1 MFKHTSKK
9 ILLIFILLY
18 VVLGV
23 LFYRFYEHL
32 VLQEAQRQ
40 ATAVLS
46 SFNALRTYIET
57 VQKPVIYR
65 LQKEG
70 KLEKDFFDP
79 KLLSASYI
87 ARHVLANYIKDNDVD
102 YRYKLAATNPRN
114 PHNKA
119 DSFEAGILQ
128 KFRSGAL
135 KSYSTIVE
143 DQGKKYFYQA
153 LPLRR
158 NVASCMRCHSTPGRA
173 PRGLIRLYGDQAGFG
188 EKIGQMRAFISLKVP
203 ISHIIDQHKRDFFI
217 TLFVLFVLF
226 ALFYQLFYL
235 LHKKDLK
242 IQEEKDA
249 KDRYLETV
257 NAQLSERIE
266 AEVEHRLQQTR
277 ELQEKERLM
286 TQQNKLAGMGEMI
299 GNIAHQWRQPL
310 TQLSSIMVNL
320 ELRQERGKLD
330 DDVFREKM
338 REANE
343 QITFMS
349 ETIDDF
355 REFFLPDRSRESY
368 PVSRLFTTIEKLMQ
382 AALKNNHIRLEIAIE
397 DDFMLEGYPNEMAQA
412 LVNIVSNAK
421 EVFKERNTADPVI
434 TLRAF
439 VRGKNH
445 VITITDNAGGIRIE
459 PIEKI
464 FEPYFTTRHASTGT
478 GIGLYMTKTIIEKH
492 NQGSIRV
499 ENTREGAR
507 FTIVFDR
514 V

>member
-1 MFKHTSKK
+1 MFLRTSKK
-9 ILLIFILLY
+9 ILLIFVLLY
-18 VVLGV
+18 VVLGG

-32 VLQEAQRQ
+32 VFQEAQRQ

-46 SFNALRTYIET
+46 SFNALRTDIET
-57 VQKPVIYR
+57 VQKPGIYR
-65 LQKEG
+65 LQKER
-70 KLEKDFFDP
+70 KLDKDFFDP

-102 YRYKLAATNPRN
+102 YQYKLAATNPRN

-128 KFRSGAL
+128 KFRSGVL

-153 LPLRR
+153 LPLSR

-217 TLFVLFVLF
+217 TLFVLFILF

-242 IQEEKDA
+242 IQEEKEA

-257 NAQLSERIE
+257 NAQLEERIE
-266 AEVEHRLQQTR
+266 VEVEHRLR
-277 ELQEKERLM
+277 HEHELNEQERLM
-286 TQQNKLAGMGEMI
+286 TQQSKLAGMGEMI

-310 TQLSSIMVNL
+310 TQLSSILVNL
-320 ELRQERGKLD
+320 ELRQERGKLEE
-330 DDVFREKM
+330 DVFREKM
-338 REANE
+338 GEASE

-355 REFFLPDRSRESY
+355 REFFVPDRAKELY
-368 PVSRLFTTIEKLMQ
+368 PVSRLFTTIEKLMH
-382 AALKNNHIRLEIAIE
+382 AALKNNNIRLDIMIE
-397 DDFMLEGYPNEMAQA
+397 HDFIVYALE
-412 LVNIVSNAK
+412 
-421 EVFKERNTADPVI
+421 
-434 TLRAF
+434 
-439 VRGKNH
+439 
-445 VITITDNAGGIRIE
+445 TD
-459 PIEKI
+459 
-464 FEPYFTTRHASTGT
+464 
-478 GIGLYMTKTIIEKH
+478 
-492 NQGSIRV
+492 
-499 ENTREGAR
+499 
-507 FTIVFDR
+507 
-514 V
+514 